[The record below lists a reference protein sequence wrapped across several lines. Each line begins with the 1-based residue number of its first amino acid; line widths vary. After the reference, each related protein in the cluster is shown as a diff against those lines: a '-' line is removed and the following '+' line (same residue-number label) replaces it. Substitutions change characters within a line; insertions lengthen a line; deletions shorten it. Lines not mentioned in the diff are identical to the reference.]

1 MNNDFYYSVRL
12 MLHHPVINP
21 SEITKFLG
29 MESDYEHS
37 KINYTGR
44 MNHYWNYSSYTIGEE
59 NFFEEIE
66 DILNWLVK
74 EKKEFI
80 DYFISTEGEFMII
93 IQLPGGLT
101 SISLISKSIME
112 KSLNL
117 GISIG
122 VEVFPNL
129 KRPS

>member
-80 DYFISTEGEFMII
+80 DYFI
-93 IQLPGGLT
+93 LPKRVPLQAYKFLT
-101 SISLISKSIME
+101 KCNKENDTKKLEMYNSIENKSKF
-112 KSLNL
+112 KQ
-117 GISIG
+117 
-122 VEVFPNL
+122 
-129 KRPS
+129 

>member
-1 MNNDFYYSVRL
+1 
-12 MLHHPVINP
+12 
-21 SEITKFLG
+21 